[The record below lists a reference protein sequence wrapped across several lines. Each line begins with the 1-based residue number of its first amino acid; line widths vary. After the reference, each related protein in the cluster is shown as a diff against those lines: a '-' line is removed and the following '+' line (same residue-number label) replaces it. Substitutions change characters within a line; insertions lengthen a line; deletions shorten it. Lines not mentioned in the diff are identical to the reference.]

1 MAYFITG
8 GTGFIGRRLIE
19 RLLLRGEPVFVL
31 VRPASAEKFA
41 ALRETWG
48 DRKDLVAA
56 VAGDLAE
63 PGLGVTQ
70 ADRARLAGRIEHF
83 FHLGAVYD
91 LAASAESLDVANI
104 LGTDHALEVASLV
117 HARRFHLVSSIAA
130 AGVYPGVF
138 TEQMF
143 AEAQGLEHP
152 YFRTKHESEGL
163 VRRASKVPWRVYRPA
178 MVVGDSRTGQMDK
191 VDGPYYLFKL
201 IQKMRRTVPSWFPMI
216 GLDGGYVNLVPVDY
230 VVAAIDH
237 LAHLPDLD
245 GRCFHLVDS
254 KPRRVG
260 DVLNVLARAAH
271 APTMSIRLDLRLLDN
286 LPPAIRMA
294 LGAIGP
300 VQRIVDQILGDL
312 GIPRSLLELLAY
324 PTQFDNR
331 DAVALLEPAG
341 IRVPPLE
348 DYAWRLW
355 DYWERHLDPE
365 LALDRS
371 LSGAVRDKVVV
382 ITGGS
387 SGIGRATALA
397 VAAAGARVVIAARD
411 AAKLDETR
419 AAIEAGGGKVFT
431 YECDLTDFD
440 ACDAFGARVLR
451 DHGAVDILINNA
463 GHSIRRSLEI
473 SYDRFHDFE
482 RLMRLNYF
490 AAVRLTLALLP
501 SMVARRSGQVI
512 SISSI
517 GVLANAPRFSAYI
530 ASKAALEAFSRSAGA
545 EVCNQGV
552 QFTIV
557 NLPLVRTRM
566 IAPTQLYDH
575 VDTLSPEEAARM
587 VADAIIHRPVR
598 LATRLG
604 IFAQI
609 LHLIAPR
616 ISQLIMN
623 TGYQMFPDSAA
634 ARGVAEDNAKP
645 SAEGMA
651 LTSLLR
657 GLHW

>member
-1 MAYFITG
+1 MSYFITG

-19 RLLLRGEPVFVL
+19 RLAAHGEPVYVL
-31 VRPASAEKFA
+31 VRPVSLEKFA
-41 ALRETWG
+41 ELKRAWG
-48 DRKDLVAA
+48 DAKGLIIAIP
-56 VAGDLAE
+56 GDLAE
-63 PGLGVTQ
+63 PGLGVSAT
-70 ADRARLAGRIEHF
+70 DRERLKGRIEHF

-91 LAASAESLDVANI
+91 LSAGAEQLDVANI
-104 LGTDHALEVASLV
+104 LGTDHALELAAGIE
-117 HARRFHLVSSIAA
+117 ARHFHLVSSIAS
-130 AGVYPGVF
+130 AGTYPGVF
-138 TEQMF
+138 SEDMF
-143 AEAQGLEHP
+143 DEAEGLDNS

-163 VRRASKVPWRVYRPA
+163 VRRSSKVPWRIYRPG
-178 MVVGDSRTGQMDK
+178 MVVGDSRTGEMDK

-230 VVAAIDH
+230 VVAALDH

-245 GRCFHLVDS
+245 GRCFHLVDPKS
-254 KPRRVG
+254 RHVG
-260 DVLNVLARAAH
+260 DVLNLFARAAH
-271 APTMSIRLDLRLLDN
+271 APTSSVRLDLRLLDH
-286 LPPAIRMA
+286 LPPAIR
-294 LGAIGP
+294 LGFGAIGP
-300 VQRIVDQILGDL
+300 VKRVFEQILGDL
-312 GIPRSLLELLAY
+312 GIPRSLFDLLAY
-324 PTQFDNR
+324 PTQFDNSG
-331 DAVALLEPAG
+331 ASALLEPAG

-355 DYWERHLDPE
+355 DYWERHLDPD
-365 LALDRS
+365 LAIDRS
-371 LSGAVRDKVVV
+371 LSGAVKGKVVV

-387 SGIGRATALA
+387 SGIGRATARALA
-397 VAAAGARVVIAARD
+397 VAGAHVVIAARD
-411 AAKLDETR
+411 STKLDETR
-419 AAIEAGGGKVFT
+419 AEIEALGGKIFT
-431 YECDLTDFD
+431 YQCDLTDFE
-440 ACDAFGARVLR
+440 ASDAFAERVLKEHR
-451 DHGAVDILINNA
+451 VVDILINNA

-482 RLMRLNYF
+482 RLMQVNYL

-501 SMVARRSGQVI
+501 SMVKRRSGQVI

-557 NLPLVRTRM
+557 NFPLVRTRM
-566 IAPTQLYDH
+566 IAPTQMYDH
-575 VDTLSPEEAARM
+575 VDTLSPEEAAQM
-587 VADAIIHRPVR
+587 VIEAIIHRPVR
-598 LATRLG
+598 VATPLG

-609 LHLIAPR
+609 LHLIAPK

-634 ARGVAEDNAKP
+634 ARGLSESDVKP
-645 SAEGMA
+645 APESMA
-651 LTSLLR
+651 LASLLR